1 MGIWPTGK
9 VIRMK
14 YRLPEERE
22 TGKGQNLAIAGNI
35 YPCIDTECEEEGTR
49 NVVAECLGKLCLI
62 RPEDRLPKLQARI
75 TQFGFKVSRDI
86 CFPKYYCGGGGNDC
100 WEKDLDI
107 GEKMKKVKEK
117 TRQVRNESP

>member
-1 MGIWPTGK
+1 MLEHIADGNMVHGGGK
-9 VIRMK
+9 SGKNEEQM
-14 YRLPEERE
+14 PEERE

-75 TQFGFKVSRDI
+75 TQFSFRVS
-86 CFPKYYCGGGGNDC
+86 
-100 WEKDLDI
+100 LD
-107 GEKMKKVKEK
+107 MC
-117 TRQVRNESP
+117 